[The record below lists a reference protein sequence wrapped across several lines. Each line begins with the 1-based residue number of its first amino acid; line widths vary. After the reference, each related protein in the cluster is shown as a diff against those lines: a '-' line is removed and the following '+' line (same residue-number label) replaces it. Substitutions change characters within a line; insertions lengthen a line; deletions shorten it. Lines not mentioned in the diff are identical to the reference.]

1 MSEEE
6 QGQGQQQ
13 GQQPRERRVGVVYYD
28 DRKADVEKKCMQA
41 HLEMLQ
47 CLRGNH
53 LLSGRSCQEQQTRY
67 WDCMAQHG
75 EVKSQGSFLEAA
87 AQFAQ
92 QCGAQLEDKRQ
103 VFADVLR
110 EWGGGKR

>member
-1 MSEEE
+1 
-6 QGQGQQQ
+6 
-13 GQQPRERRVGVVYYD
+13 
-28 DRKADVEKKCMQA
+28 
-41 HLEMLQ
+41 
-47 CLRGNH
+47 
-53 LLSGRSCQEQQTRY
+53 
-67 WDCMAQHG
+67 MAQHG